1 MTDFLCCLFVNLFV
15 WFDHLEF
22 DEFLLISVCIT
33 SIKVSTKVLPILFT
47 LVSWKL
53 NGFLL
58 FILETSQVNILMKS
72 FDLTVAL
79 TNYFLLSFRLSLHWT
94 SIPESSTSAR
104 LPWHPSPWRWH
115 GPASVLWCVTTD
127 SHIHKHTHCGD
138 SGGLQKISWNWT
150 NTKMCYK
157 TPDCW
162 PCASFHTYNCITEL
176 LEPIWVYCLFS
187 SCFVFHRLLAGEMI
201 RWPWAQSL
209 RPEKTLVS
217 RNVSIIIY

>member
-1 MTDFLCCLFVNLFV
+1 M
-15 WFDHLEF
+15 
-22 DEFLLISVCIT
+22 CIT
-33 SIKVSTKVLPILFT
+33 SIKVSTKVLPFLFT

-72 FDLTVAL
+72 FDFMFHEVCVTQTDDCWLAL

-115 GPASVLWCVTTD
+115 GPAFVLWCVTTD

-138 SGGLQKISWNWT
+138 SGGLQKILWNWT
-150 NTKMCYK
+150 NTKMEKLCYK

-162 PCASFHTYNCITEL
+162 PCASFHT
-176 LEPIWVYCLFS
+176 
-187 SCFVFHRLLAGEMI
+187 
-201 RWPWAQSL
+201 
-209 RPEKTLVS
+209 
-217 RNVSIIIY
+217 